1 MLNKKIKRK
10 EIYELRERNKK
21 VFDIGNGCQQAIFYP
36 SDIHVFNEETGVYE
50 ETDNSILE
58 DLNSKHFVCGKNRF
72 TAKFSREEDNDELF
86 SIEKGMHRVTVC
98 ARKDKKHKNM
108 GVIPA
113 LKNHDRRVLSYSCVE
128 NSSDY
133 EYSVSNDGVKEN
145 IIIRE
150 KARAYRYPFI
160 LTCENVTAE
169 FDEKTKRIAFRSNET
184 GQEVFY
190 IPAPYMI
197 DNKGVTSTA
206 VWYEMKHMDSGEI
219 YLTVTAD
226 SDFINAEEREFP
238 VTIDPQINVTGE
250 GTITTYSWRDNSV
263 YSYSLHSVGTFN
275 NGDGN
280 CNAGRMYISLALP
293 SLPRNPRITK
303 AELIFSQFTGTCES
317 GTYPLMGLYRVN
329 ENIQIGEYTP
339 AVDDNLID
347 FAKMKSDHIENDE
360 VIKYSFDITT
370 FIDQMSKNEIT
381 NHNLVLKMLDESSTY
396 NDNITL
402 CSHSYGTD
410 EAPKLVITYD
420 TTYGLDSSHHN
431 HSHDLGRFGQGSID
445 LQCGNLMF
453 DAEDFVWNGNR
464 LPVTIKHLYNSALS
478 DYQYTKN
485 NTIGLHTADFSAM
498 KLGLGF
504 RLNIMQSIQS
514 VSFMHDGNS
523 YLGYVY
529 IDENGNE
536 MYFKENDNCVRC
548 DDNSQCYHLFEDIS
562 ENGMLYDPVKN
573 TLSKDDDTYL
583 FDTLGRL
590 IKITDAYGNHKDIT
604 YTDNRISSVTDGAG
618 REFDFVY
625 NTSGYLTSITSPNN
639 TTISYSYSGDLL
651 STITYEDER
660 KAVISYIGNKPSSV
674 TLQDD
679 NSKNI
684 YKVTY
689 TFSGNRLV
697 NIGEYGVEN
706 NAFVLGI
713 SSAYS
718 YSVASGRTL
727 VTTTEQADEVT
738 NNVITTVYA
747 FDDDGNVVS
756 NYVYSEDTGSV
767 GIDGSNTGINP
778 YSGDGIGIVSNINNL
793 LVGHNFE
800 TLDNWTSMPDN
811 LTDLSIKNY
820 ASESSTKFGK
830 KLLRVQSQNA
840 DTVANGV
847 YQESVMLPAGKY
859 TFSIYCRVLSSFKG
873 NGNIGG
879 YIRVV
884 GNDGTVLAVSEHLT
898 KRDTIYT
905 RLIAP
910 FTIDADQ
917 KVNVQILLDG
927 KGTIYAD
934 GAQLENNEY
943 ANAYN
948 MLENGN
954 FELDTSSW
962 NNTSG
967 VHYTTDEHFNMS
979 RSLMMYGDIESNRYA
994 YQTVTVRTNRS
1005 TRESFTLSGWA
1016 KGYGLPDYDRD
1027 GVTTPEFRLRAVISY
1042 YDTYYKEYGS
1052 EEFIADFCPCTEE
1065 WQFASVQFFKSK
1077 YRVIKDISVF
1087 CDYSYNS
1094 GTVYFDDIQLV
1105 RDSIESNLVSSDFAN
1120 DTDDDTEFD
1129 ETPETND
1136 SAPSFNEAKDSYGN
1150 TLTETTFTDGEFGT
1164 IYGSFG
1170 YDPDGNNLICETDAR
1185 GNSTTYVVNENTSKN
1200 EMVIDKCGNKTDYEY
1215 DESGRIIKITSKK
1228 EDNTTLCDVAYTYD
1242 SFDQMTEIVRGDGM
1256 KYDLAYNA
1264 FHNLE
1269 SIGINGKNEKLI
1281 TYSYKNGNGKLKQ
1294 ITYANGHTMKATYNS
1309 MGQLIGEKWYETEA
1323 QSADENATPIAHYK
1337 YVYDGQGNIVR
1348 SIDVCKLKEYIYE
1361 YEDDKLIK
1369 TTECNIE
1376 IANSHITSRVVAN
1389 VINYFYNKYGNI
1401 TKKIITPTGTVSQ
1414 VIQYEY
1420 NGEQIISK
1428 CKINNNTVTSYSK
1441 TDDFGRKTFDEIQIG
1456 TDFISKQ
1463 FSYQIGKVPDAH
1475 KENSIVKSSAVTQLV
1490 SQIILSNGITFNYE
1504 YDAEERITSV
1514 TETFTDENGVLVKN
1528 TILYTYDSLGQLLT
1542 EIVNGKVENTMTY
1555 DNYGNIMSKNG
1566 VTYVYGDD
1574 VWKDKLTKVGGLSI
1588 NYDKQGNPINY
1599 LGNTLIWEKGRQL
1612 KRFGGNTYSY
1622 NANGVR
1628 TSKTVNG
1635 VVHNYIVEGAQILLE
1650 SWNENVLI
1658 PLYDNEESVC
1668 GIIYDNI
1675 PFYFQ
1680 KNLQGDIIA
1689 IVNSAAKTIAKYTYD
1704 AWGVCTIEHDI
1715 SSVGIAEINPFRYRG
1730 YYYDEEIKMYYLQ
1743 SRYYDPFVGRFINSD
1758 STSYI
1763 NYTGTVI
1770 SNNIECYCE
1779 NSPINATDYFGH
1791 SWFKDKIVN
1800 KIKGYASKAKKTVE
1814 KAVSEIKTK
1823 TKAAYK
1829 KVVTKIESAVQT
1841 AGGFIAQK
1849 VTVTLVKLVSGIAV
1863 LIAPSH
1869 EENIKN
1875 ISGHITDT
1883 INNETAK
1890 DFWNIYCKELL
1901 GTVVKEIKP
1910 VAAFTWKS
1918 IKDAA
1923 KKCWENKSFS
1933 SLEDDW
1939 NTYITEVKRMV
1950 MGMTE
1955 SVNNILDVYNKMK
1968 VEPLSLEK
1976 SNENYKNNNMHEV
1989 NKNWY
1994 KHDTKIQYRYIKDQ
2008 DHDVMD
2014 LVCGDNCKLEDSG
2027 CGFIASYNIGKYFDL
2042 KVNLSSI
2049 VYWYEQ
2055 NSGLV
2060 LGGKFG
2066 INPHK
2071 ISEFIMMLNLEYEK
2085 YETLE
2090 ELEKST
2096 SIADG
2101 VYIIS
2106 QWNNSNNVAAGAH
2119 NYMVINTSSGLLAYN
2134 NTPDNKNTFHELL
2147 NGGTLI
2153 CAYRIY
2159 KK

>member
-21 VFDIGNGCQQAIFYP
+21 IFDIGNGCQQAIFYP

-169 FDEKTKRIAFRSNET
+169 FDEKTKRIAFKSNET

-206 VWYEMKHMDSGEI
+206 VWYEMKHMDNGEI
-219 YLTVTAD
+219 YLTITAD

-381 NHNLVLKMLDESSTY
+381 NHNLVLKMIDESSTY
-396 NDNITL
+396 NDNVTL

-573 TLSKDDDTYL
+573 TLSEDDDTYL

-689 TFSGNRLV
+689 TFSGDRLV

-727 VTTTEQADEVT
+727 VTTTEQADDEVT

-756 NYVYSEDTGSV
+756 NYVYSEDTGNV

-873 NGNIGG
+873 DGNIGG

-884 GNDGTVLAVSEHLT
+884 GTDGTVLAVSEHLT

-910 FTIDADQ
+910 FTIDANQ

-1027 GVTTPEFRLRAVISY
+1027 GFTTPEFRLRAVISY

-1105 RDSIESNLVSSDFAN
+1105 RDSIETNLVSSDFTG
-1120 DTDDDTEFD
+1120 DTDDDAEFD

-1136 SAPSFNEAKDSYGN
+1136 SAQSFNEAKDSYGN

-1170 YDPDGNNLICETDAR
+1170 YDLDGNNLICETDAR

-1200 EMVIDKCGNKTDYEY
+1200 EMVIDCMENKASYEY
-1215 DESGRIIKITSKK
+1215 EIDGKVKK
-1228 EDNTTLCDVAYTYD
+1228 VTNKKPNDNEVANVSYSYNKHD
-1242 SFDQMTEIVRGDGM
+1242 NMTEIIRGDGM
-1256 KYDLAYNA
+1256 KYELAYNA

-1281 TYSYKNGNGKLKQ
+1281 TYSYKNGKLKQ
-1294 ITYANGHTMKATYNS
+1294 ITYANGHTMKAAYNS
-1309 MGQLIGEKWYETEA
+1309 IGRMISEKWYETVA
-1323 QSADENATPIAHYK
+1323 QATDENATPVAHYK
-1337 YVYDGQGNIVR
+1337 YVYDGQGNIV
-1348 SIDVCKLKEYIYE
+1348 SSLDLVEGKEYNYE
-1361 YEDDKLIK
+1361 YAEGHVIRF
-1369 TTECNIE
+1369 TECNVQIV
-1376 IANSHITSRVVAN
+1376 NQN
-1389 VINYFYNKYGNI
+1389 
-1401 TKKIITPTGTVSQ
+1401 
-1414 VIQYEY
+1414 
-1420 NGEQIISK
+1420 IISK
-1428 CKINNNTVTSYSK
+1428 VIVNTINYCYNADGKMIKKVITPAVGSAKTTYYENNERNTIVKFRAGNQYIISHSK
-1441 TDDFGRKTFDEIQIG
+1441 NDSFGRKEFDELQLG
-1456 TDFISKQ
+1456 TDFVSRQ
-1463 FSYQIGKVPDAH
+1463 FIYHTGKVTDVH
-1475 KENSIVKSSAVTQLV
+1475 KEKSLVKSSATTPLI
-1490 SQIILSNGITFNYE
+1490 SQIVLSNGMTLTYG
-1504 YDAEERITSV
+1504 YDNADRITSV
-1514 TETFTDENGVLVKN
+1514 TENIVVDGEQSTNI
-1528 TILYTYDSLGQLLT
+1528 ILYTYDVLGQLESET
-1542 EIVNGKVENTMTY
+1542 ANGVTIKYQY
-1555 DNYGNIMSKNG
+1555 DNYGNIIAKGVINEFGEIEETTKITYNYSDSTWRDLLTAYNG
-1566 VTYVYGDD
+1566 QQID
-1574 VWKDKLTKVGGLSI
+1574 
-1588 NYDKQGNPINY
+1588 YDTQGNPTSY
-1599 LGNTLIWEKGRQL
+1599 LGHTLIWEKGRQL
-1612 KRFGGNTYSY
+1612 KSYDSNVYTY

-1635 VVHNYIVEGAQILLE
+1635 VRHEFVLDGNKIFRETWEDNTIV
-1650 SWNENVLI
+1650 S
-1658 PLYDNEESVC
+1658 LYNDEDIIC
-1668 GIIYDNI
+1668 GIIYNEE
-1675 PFYFQ
+1675 PYFFV
-1680 KNLQGDIIA
+1680 KNLQNDVIA
-1689 IVNSAAKTIAKYTYD
+1689 IVNKNGETVARYSYD
-1704 AWGVCTIEHDI
+1704 AWGLARIIQDTSDCN
-1715 SSVGIAEINPFRYRG
+1715 IANINPYRYRG
-1730 YYYDEEIKMYYLQ
+1730 YYFDAEIGLYYLQ
-1743 SRYYDPFVGRFINSD
+1743 SRYYDPVVNRFLNTDVPIILFNAG
-1758 STSYI
+1758 TIISYDLFA
-1763 NYTGTVI
+1763 
-1770 SNNIECYCE
+1770 YCE
-1779 NSPINATDYFGH
+1779 NSPVGAYDSGGAKLKNFLKSIAKKIAPVTRVIVRGIAANPLSISITQNRKYQPLFNLFDFYMDQDGIYHTYTDCWQKYFGYNDLYD
-1791 SWFKDKIVN
+1791 FVFDMGTNMERKKFDFLVGGKDWILWAWKGDYLNLGAGAELGIYKKLYI
-1800 KIKGYASKAKKTVE
+1800 KIKGKENA
-1814 KAVSEIKTK
+1814 TK
-1823 TKAAYK
+1823 HWLAATEEAMKMELKLIRNGRTIINYK
-1829 KVVTKIESAVQT
+1829 PRQKQWWIT
-1841 AGGFIAQK
+1841 GFNSNEHDG
-1849 VTVTLVKLVSGIAV
+1849 VKM
-1863 LIAPSH
+1863 
-1869 EENIKN
+1869 
-1875 ISGHITDT
+1875 
-1883 INNETAK
+1883 
-1890 DFWNIYCKELL
+1890 KELTAIFRAYFHNKRL
-1901 GTVVKEIKP
+1901 YDCFRKKYFAKGSKDPMKKYLTDEKR
-1910 VAAFTWKS
+1910 TKS
-1918 IKDAA
+1918 IK
-1923 KKCWENKSFS
+1923 
-1933 SLEDDW
+1933 
-1939 NTYITEVKRMV
+1939 
-1950 MGMTE
+1950 
-1955 SVNNILDVYNKMK
+1955 
-1968 VEPLSLEK
+1968 
-1976 SNENYKNNNMHEV
+1976 
-1989 NKNWY
+1989 
-1994 KHDTKIQYRYIKDQ
+1994 IK
-2008 DHDVMD
+2008 
-2014 LVCGDNCKLEDSG
+2014 
-2027 CGFIASYNIGKYFDL
+2027 F
-2042 KVNLSSI
+2042 
-2049 VYWYEQ
+2049 
-2055 NSGLV
+2055 
-2060 LGGKFG
+2060 
-2066 INPHK
+2066 
-2071 ISEFIMMLNLEYEK
+2071 
-2085 YETLE
+2085 
-2090 ELEKST
+2090 
-2096 SIADG
+2096 
-2101 VYIIS
+2101 
-2106 QWNNSNNVAAGAH
+2106 
-2119 NYMVINTSSGLLAYN
+2119 
-2134 NTPDNKNTFHELL
+2134 
-2147 NGGTLI
+2147 
-2153 CAYRIY
+2153 
-2159 KK
+2159 